1 MTKKQLYFKRI
12 LFSCLQLFVLALVTL
27 YFYSILHSEPVPG
40 FVFAVLVLPIAL
52 LIAVWKLVQTVLIL
66 FCFRKSADGT
76 FATYKEAKKA
86 LGEKEKKQL
95 NRVRLAVAI
104 LCVLLGVWVG
114 GSSLYLSGGRGAEI
128 ASALQINEVG
138 NADMP
143 PANATVSHKM
153 SAFPASA
160 YEKMSSYIVYT
171 SSNDDIGE
179 AINAERAHC
188 TLTVLE
194 NAPAWYVNLCYR
206 ECVAD
211 LYRAQRTFDENDGVQ
226 TLNLD
231 GVQGYSYVRKD
242 GSLMCIV
249 AKSGNSMIY
258 YNVGFNYEN
267 DSYKLDTQKII
278 NTVAKNLA

>member
-1 MTKKQLYFKRI
+1 MTKKKLFLKRI
-12 LFSCLQLFVLALVTL
+12 LFSVLQLFVLSLVTL

-40 FVFAVLVLPIAL
+40 FVFAVLVLPVAL
-52 LIAVWKLVQTVLIL
+52 LIAVWKLVQTVFFLL
-66 FCFRKSADGT
+66 HFRKSADGAFT
-76 FATYKEAKKA
+76 TYKEAKNA

-95 NRVRLAVAI
+95 NRVRLVVAI

-128 ASALQINEVG
+128 ANALQINEVG
-138 NADMP
+138 NFDMP
-143 PANATVSHKM
+143 QANATVSHKM

-206 ECVAD
+206 EYVAD
-211 LYRAQRTFDENDGVQ
+211 LQRAQRTYDGSSGVQ
-226 TLNLD
+226 ALTLD
-231 GVQGYSYVRKD
+231 GVQGCYYVRED

-278 NTVAKNLA
+278 NTVAENLA